1 VLATRRRTRR
11 AVLRAAPW
19 VAIPLIIAAVQV
31 VRGEAFDATLFAVVA
46 VLLALDLTGVLPEPP
61 AVRLPLAPVIAAGV
75 VVVGALTLAPRHGV
89 VAGLIV
95 AAVGIAGAVIAWTP
109 TRATVPPDRARLRR
123 GAVLWAGVAVAL
135 CLWELS
141 SFLLGRDT
149 EAAKL
154 AHPAVSDLLDPALDD
169 WAGRLV
175 FAVLWVA
182 AGIGL
187 LRAGRRQ

>member
-1 VLATRRRTRR
+1 VLATRRRNLR
-11 AVLRAAPW
+11 AVPW
-19 VAIPLIIAAVQV
+19 VAIPLIIAGVQV
-31 VRGEAFDATLFAVVA
+31 VRGEAFDAILFAVVA
-46 VLLALDLTGVLPEPP
+46 VLLALDLLGVLPEPP
-61 AVRLPLAPVIAAGV
+61 ALSLPLAPAIAAGV
-75 VVVGALTLAPRHGV
+75 LVTGALALAPRHGV

-95 AAVGIAGAVIAWTP
+95 AAVGVAGAVVAWTP
-109 TRATVPPDRARLRR
+109 TRPAGAAGARLRR

-141 SFLLGRDT
+141 SFLLGRGT

-169 WAGRLV
+169 WPGRLV
-175 FAVLWVA
+175 FAALWVA

-187 LRAGRRQ
+187 LRAGRRH